1 MRKGNFELVDKAIF
15 NWFQSMRSQNIPLS
29 AAMIQEKALT
39 FVKELNAE
47 KKRNLITFNTV
58 SGESKSV
65 TPEMIDAWSETPFIK
80 LIA

>member
-1 MRKGNFELVDKAIF
+1 
-15 NWFQSMRSQNIPLS
+15 MRSQNIPLS

>member
-47 KKRNLITFNTV
+47 KERNLITFNTV

-65 TPEMIDAWSETPFIK
+65 TPEMVDAW
-80 LIA
+80 

>member
-15 NWFQSMRSQNIPLS
+15 NWFRSMRSQNIPLS